1 MPTGTPDTERVQG
14 ADGCAGQNLTYTI
27 VVTNSGPSDVSG
39 AAVNDMFPNRFTGV
53 TYTASQTGGA
63 SGFTASGSG
72 DINDTVT
79 VPTGSKITYKAKG
92 RISSSAAGSISNT
105 ATVSVPSGVTDL
117 TLANNSA
124 TDTDTL

>member
-1 MPTGTPDTERVQG
+1 MQG

-72 DINDTVT
+72 GINDTVT